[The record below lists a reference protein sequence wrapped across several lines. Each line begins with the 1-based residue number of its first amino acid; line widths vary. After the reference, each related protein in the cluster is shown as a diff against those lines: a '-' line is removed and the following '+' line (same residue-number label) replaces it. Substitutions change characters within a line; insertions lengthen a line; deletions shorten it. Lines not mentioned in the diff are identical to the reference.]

1 MMAKP
6 ELTKQLIA
14 QTLKK
19 LMLNTPLDKISVQ
32 EIVDACGLN
41 RKTFYYHFRDKQ
53 DLVCWIFDT
62 EFASLTDANHNNS
75 VLDELVEHLYKNRD
89 FYVAAL
95 TSNVQNNLSEHFFRI
110 IYESV
115 REKAQE
121 VLGENKI
128 APAEFDMIVNYFAN
142 AIVGTITQWARDG
155 MKSPPYEY
163 STSFYPLTEECLRFI
178 VEKRAEKRK

>member
-75 VLDELVEHLYKNRD
+75 VLDELVEHLYKNRT
-89 FYVAAL
+89 FMLLLLLQTFKTILVNIFSGLY
-95 TSNVQNNLSEHFFRI
+95 TNLSGKKPR
-110 IYESV
+110 
-115 REKAQE
+115 RCW
-121 VLGENKI
+121 GE
-128 APAEFDMIVNYFAN
+128 
-142 AIVGTITQWARDG
+142 
-155 MKSPPYEY
+155 
-163 STSFYPLTEECLRFI
+163 
-178 VEKRAEKRK
+178 

>member
-75 VLDELVEHLYKNRD
+75 VLDEPCGAFV
-89 FYVAAL
+89 
-95 TSNVQNNLSEHFFRI
+95 
-110 IYESV
+110 
-115 REKAQE
+115 
-121 VLGENKI
+121 
-128 APAEFDMIVNYFAN
+128 
-142 AIVGTITQWARDG
+142 
-155 MKSPPYEY
+155 
-163 STSFYPLTEECLRFI
+163 
-178 VEKRAEKRK
+178 